1 MDASNTTKDCRPEIQ
16 QQAFSEAF
24 GTILWYV
31 HFNRYLEGASSLL
44 VVSHWWRETVCKWHK
59 ESSGLEL
66 YCAFVNSIRSTRQ
79 VERLQRTLKEGRIND
94 KRMKIHSY
102 EFESWWRHLAVPWV
116 RQQPYHLIIKPEDV
130 LLKYDQTKV
139 GLSVGRNG
147 LLGETQSLVITVMTP
162 TVDAAKV
169 PYVKNLLLLLIKK
182 RRDEADNLFFVDMQF
197 HVSREEARR
206 EVRHTMTEGFL
217 LTEPYVDSLA
227 NTITDLMQTMVLSKC
242 QSSLGQN

>member
-1 MDASNTTKDCRPEIQ
+1 
-16 QQAFSEAF
+16 
-24 GTILWYV
+24 
-31 HFNRYLEGASSLL
+31 
-44 VVSHWWRETVCKWHK
+44 
-59 ESSGLEL
+59 
-66 YCAFVNSIRSTRQ
+66 
-79 VERLQRTLKEGRIND
+79 
-94 KRMKIHSY
+94 MKIHSY

-116 RQQPYHLIIKPEDV
+116 KQQPYHLIIKPEDV

-169 PYVKNLLLLLIKK
+169 PYIKNLLLLLIKK

-206 EVRHTMTEGFL
+206 EVRHTMTKGFL

-242 QSSLGQN
+242 QPSLGQN